1 MTNPDEQNQ
10 SPEILPTTEVP
21 AVGWAPPHLDKLPIE
36 DTAVASPN
44 DIADAGFLS

>member
-1 MTNPDEQNQ
+1 MTNPDQQNQ
-10 SPEILPTTEVP
+10 TPEVLPATEVTR
-21 AVGWAPPHLDKLPIE
+21 VEWAPPHLDKLPIE